1 MAQAAE
7 GMEGS
12 VAFTPLECSRIGG
25 SNRMREREDSMKIDD
40 KTAAVVTGGASG
52 LGRASAV
59 ALAAAGAKVAIFD
72 INVDAGEKVAA
83 EVGGIFCKVDITNE
97 ESAVAGFERARG
109 AHGQERVL
117 VHCAMTSRRGKTLSF
132 DKETRGYKR
141 TSTEDYA
148 YGVGGILVASYRL
161 ASLSALGMASLPP
174 LEDGERGV
182 ITLTASVA
190 AQDAQIG
197 QVIYGSAKAGVNG
210 LVLPM
215 ARDLMDLGIRVN
227 SIMPGIFATPLML
240 GAPQNVL
247 DSLGASVPFPKRLG
261 KPEEFGSLVLELT
274 RNTYFNGQCLRL
286 DGAIRMAPR

>member
-1 MAQAAE
+1 
-7 GMEGS
+7 
-12 VAFTPLECSRIGG
+12 V
-25 SNRMREREDSMKIDD
+25 KIDSNI
-40 KTAAVVTGGASG
+40 AAVVTGGASG
-52 LGRASAV
+52 LGRASAE

-72 INVDAGEKVAA
+72 INEAQGEEIAA
-83 EVGGIFCKVDITNE
+83 KIGGIFCKVDITSE
-97 ESAVAGFERARG
+97 DSVAAGFAKARA

-117 VHCAMTSRRGKTLSF
+117 VHCAMTSKRGKTLSF
-132 DKETRGYKR
+132 DKETGKYKR
-141 TSTEDYA
+141 TSTEDYEF
-148 YGVGGILVASYRL
+148 GVQGILVASYRL
-161 ASLSALGMASLPP
+161 ASLSALGMSELEPM
-174 LEDGERGV
+174 EDGERGC

-210 LVLPM
+210 LVLPL
-215 ARDLMDLGIRVN
+215 ARDLMDLGIRCN

-261 KPEEFGSLVLELT
+261 KPEEFGSLVLELN

>member
-1 MAQAAE
+1 
-7 GMEGS
+7 
-12 VAFTPLECSRIGG
+12 
-25 SNRMREREDSMKIDD
+25 MKID
-40 KTAAVVTGGASG
+40 KTTSAVVTGGASG
-52 LGRASAV
+52 LGKASAQ
-59 ALAAAGAKVAIFD
+59 ALASAGARVAIFD
-72 INVDAGEKVAA
+72 VNVAGGEAVAK
-83 EVGGIFCKVDITNE
+83 EIGGVFCKVDITSE
-97 ESAVAGFERARG
+97 ESVVAGFEQARK

-117 VHCAMTSRRGKTLSF
+117 VHCAMTSKRGKTLTF

-148 YGVGGILVASYRL
+148 YGVNGILIASYRM

-210 LVLPM
+210 LVLPL
-215 ARDLMDLGIRVN
+215 ARDLMDVGIRVN

-247 DSLGASVPFPKRLG
+247 DSLAASVPFPKRLG

-274 RNTYFNGQCLRL
+274 RNGYFNGQTLRL